1 VPRRYHVFI
10 AKDNHAL
17 PDSPLVI
24 VDVSAIHEHRPALI
38 EGRTAPTTR
47 RRRSIVENVVRLIPG
62 RTRLPF
68 ADATV

>member
-1 VPRRYHVFI
+1 MFV

-24 VDVSAIHEHRPALI
+24 MDVSAIHEHRPALV
-38 EGRTAPTTR
+38 EQHPAPIPR

>member
-1 VPRRYHVFI
+1 MFV

-24 VDVSAIHEHRPALI
+24 MDVSAIHEHRPALV
-38 EGRTAPTTR
+38 EQRPAPIPR